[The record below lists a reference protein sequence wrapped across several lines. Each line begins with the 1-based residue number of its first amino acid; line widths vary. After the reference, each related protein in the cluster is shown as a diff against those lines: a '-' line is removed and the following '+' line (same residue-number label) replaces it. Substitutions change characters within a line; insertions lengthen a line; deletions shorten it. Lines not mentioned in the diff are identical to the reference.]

1 MSTEGASLVAGAKQ
15 WASYYGDFPNGVEGA
30 VLTAPLRCRAAW
42 DANDAEG
49 FASLFIDNGSMLV
62 GDNQLMSRDEIRTY
76 LGELFAGPYK
86 GSRLTLEFSEI
97 QVVSES
103 MALAVSV
110 GGVVYADADGLAPAD
125 NLRIMWVVVKRDG
138 DWRIASYQSSPITG

>member
-1 MSTEGASLVAGAKQ
+1 
-15 WASYYGDFPNGVEGA
+15 
-30 VLTAPLRCRAAW
+30 
-42 DANDAEG
+42 
-49 FASLFIDNGSMLV
+49 MLV